1 MKIHWQNQLK
11 INSITF
17 LITNSL
23 HSIRKIHF
31 LFFFQIKQNKTKFT
45 LKSKINKIFSLIPKT
60 FSLQTKNI
68 YHS

>member
-23 HSIRKIHF
+23 HSIFKIHF
-31 LFFFQIKQNKTKFT
+31 FLKLNKTKQIH
-45 LKSKINKIFSLIPKT
+45 LKI
-60 FSLQTKNI
+60 
-68 YHS
+68 